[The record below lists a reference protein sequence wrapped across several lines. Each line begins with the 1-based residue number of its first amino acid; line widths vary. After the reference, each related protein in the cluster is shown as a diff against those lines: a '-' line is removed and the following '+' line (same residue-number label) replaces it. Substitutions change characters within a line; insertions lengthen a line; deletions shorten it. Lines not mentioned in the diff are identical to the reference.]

1 MPAAS
6 FTQLLIG
13 FCERQIQIQ
22 VRGSMHIVTTIY
34 YAEVT
39 DSNQGA
45 RKNGQLEVDLKDT
58 ERQWLGLYE
67 GKNRVEPIDG
77 DR

>member
-1 MPAAS
+1 M
-6 FTQLLIG
+6 
-13 FCERQIQIQ
+13 
-22 VRGSMHIVTTIY
+22 RGSMHIVTTIY

-45 RKNGQLEVDLKDT
+45 RKNGQPEVSDLKDT

>member
-1 MPAAS
+1 M
-6 FTQLLIG
+6 
-13 FCERQIQIQ
+13 R
-22 VRGSMHIVTTIY
+22 IVTTIY

-39 DSNQGA
+39 DSSQGA
-45 RKNGQLEVDLKDT
+45 RQNGLLEVTDLKDP
-58 ERQWLGLYE
+58 ERQWLSTYE

>member
-1 MPAAS
+1 M
-6 FTQLLIG
+6 Q
-13 FCERQIQIQ
+13 
-22 VRGSMHIVTTIY
+22 IVTTIY

-39 DSNQGA
+39 ESNRGA
-45 RKNGQLEVDLKDT
+45 PKNGQLEVNNLKDT

-67 GKNRVEPIDG
+67 GKNREEPIDG